1 MIEQTLTHPWNLP
14 PIPQTG
20 TSWKNLMAV
29 LPPCGWQKPY
39 PLTKPLISRNLRRSH
54 SNHISKSS
62 TAELP
67 ILSMPV
73 CFTKFQP
80 VFRSAKALSAHEAAN
95 FKKLAAEPFQSH
107 FQILDGRASNSF
119 NASLLH
125 QVSASIPPL

>member
-80 VFRSAKALSAHEAAN
+80 VFRRFDLERIRSEERRVGKECRS
-95 FKKLAAEPFQSH
+95 
-107 FQILDGRASNSF
+107 R
-119 NASLLH
+119 
-125 QVSASIPPL
+125 